1 MRKNTLMRKHLKLAT
16 IATALILAAGAFML
30 STCVKADQN
39 TKDVSEMETLNPT
52 TQNPTYPTC
61 GIVTSVNYDTD
72 TVIVTTAEGN
82 EWAFYEAED
91 WSVGDVCAMVMDS
104 MDTETIYD
112 DQILECRYAGSY
124 DDLIEMDLHG
134 EWK

>member
-1 MRKNTLMRKHLKLAT
+1 MKRENIEIAIGIAMAVIVVPMGGLMLASYV
-16 IATALILAAGAFML
+16 GAS
-30 STCVKADQN
+30 STMENAI
-39 TKDVSEMETLNPT
+39 VSETETLNPT

-82 EWAFYEAED
+82 EWTFYETED
-91 WSVGDVCAMVMDS
+91 WQVGDICAMVMDS

-124 DDLIEMDLHG
+124 DDLIEMDLQG

>member
-1 MRKNTLMRKHLKLAT
+1 MRKNTLKKHFRLAA
-16 IATALILAAGAFML
+16 IATALILTVGAFML
-30 STCVKADQN
+30 STCVKADQD
-39 TKDVSEMETLNPT
+39 TEAVSKTETLNPT
-52 TQNPTYPTC
+52 TTNPTYPTC

-82 EWAFYEAED
+82 EWAFYETED
-91 WSVGDVCAMVMDS
+91 WQVGDICAMVMDS

-112 DQILECRYAGSY
+112 DQILECKYAGSY